1 MISTLTYNSALTISV
16 KASQD
21 IPKFRFVDYFG
32 NLCGAGDRALGVSSI
47 ETASGRQISLEI
59 LGTILVESGG
69 VINKGDAVSS
79 DAEGKAK
86 LAEAGETV
94 NGYALSSSS
103 GVGVIKVRLAN

>member
-21 IPKFRFVDYFG
+21 IPKFRFVDYDG
-32 NLCGAGDRALGVSSI
+32 NLCGAGERALGISSL
-47 ETASGRQISLEI
+47 EAATGRQISLVI
-59 LGTILVESGG
+59 LGTMLLESAG

-79 DAEGKAK
+79 DADGKAK
-86 LAEAGETV
+86 LAETGETV

-103 GVGVIKVRLAN
+103 GVGSIVVRLAN